1 MGTRSERNH
10 RKLSWRLPAVL
21 CAVFLLFTVLA
32 CTVDRGAFTPQAVDK
47 ASGNVLSAKT
57 SEAQTVGFSAVNL
70 AVSQR
75 GGYRPTLYKASNYLG
90 YLCILTA
97 AAFCA
102 LAAWQLI
109 KRRSLKRVDM
119 DLLLLIGVY
128 ALFAVLYV
136 LFEKLCLNV
145 RPFALDGEI
154 EASYP
159 STHTLLGVMIMG
171 ASAMYLR
178 SAQEKRSFYGLLS
191 IALMV
196 IGALTV
202 LLRLLSGVHWLTDIL
217 GGLLLSAAV
226 LSAYRAL
233 KA

>member
-1 MGTRSERNH
+1 MGARTARNQ
-10 RKLSWRLPAVL
+10 KKAAWALPAIL
-21 CAVFLLFTVLA
+21 CAVFVLFTVLA
-32 CTVDRGAFTPQAVDK
+32 VTVDKGAFTPQAVDK
-47 ASGNVLSAKT
+47 ASGNALSTPIAE
-57 SEAQTVGFSAVNL
+57 SQTVGFSGVNL
-70 AVSQR
+70 SVSQKN
-75 GGYRPTLYKASNYLG
+75 GYRPTLYKASNYLG
-90 YLCILTA
+90 YLCMLTA

-102 LAAWQLI
+102 LAVWQLV
-109 KRRSLKRVDM
+109 KRKSIKRVDM

-136 LFEKLCLNV
+136 LFEKLSLNV

-178 SAQEKRSFYGLLS
+178 AAQEKRSFYGPLS
-191 IALMV
+191 IALIV

-217 GGLLLSAAV
+217 GGVLLSAAV
-226 LSAYRAL
+226 LSVYHTL